1 MKSESPRSEAKETA
15 VLQGLQIDFFL
26 IVKIIWRLECGAV
39 RGDFH
44 SGPVA
49 EASHS

>member
-26 IVKIIWRLECGAV
+26 IVSQNNLEIRMWGC
-39 RGDFH
+39 
-44 SGPVA
+44 
-49 EASHS
+49 